1 MTSDIERDNALFVN
15 LVIIFQSAA
24 MQQMGKIM
32 NPLTGKVEKNLEQA
46 RYSIDILSMLK
57 EKTRGNLS
65 EDLERLLDSALL
77 QLRMNYVEEAAA
89 ERAGAEDKQAP
100 GEGESG
106 EGRRPEGRPAQDSTE
121 GEAAARTEAAPEP
134 EEKAVTERES
144 QAGTDAAKAGGT
156 AGMGKNASRKGAGRR
171 GRKRQSET
179 E

>member
-1 MTSDIERDNALFVN
+1 LNRDIDRDSALFVN

-32 NPLTGKVEKNLEQA
+32 NPITGKVEKSLEQA

-89 ERAGAEDKQAP
+89 ESAGAAEKQAP
-100 GEGESG
+100 AERQSEGQ
-106 EGRRPEGRPAQDSTE
+106 PA
-121 GEAAARTEAAPEP
+121 EAGP
-134 EEKAVTERES
+134 ERER
-144 QAGTDAAKAGGT
+144 QAGAGPSEAGGKAATGKAG
-156 AGMGKNASRKGAGRR
+156 SRKGAGRA
-171 GRKRQSET
+171 GRKRQPEAR
-179 E
+179 